1 MSKQVTGSQ
10 KFASL
15 EIVDS
20 AKFDN
25 EIVFDDL
32 AMVGSNLS
40 IICSEDITISSTG
53 TSSPWGINILSV
65 GPITVSST
73 QGHNW
78 ILAGF
83 NDTLTPSSGTVS
95 IGHSTDTSP
104 VSAFSV
110 EYDSFSDSSKIGMF
124 GVTPVEQ
131 PTESISEATITP
143 GVIADNVVVDTKF
156 GGYTIGQVV
165 QALKTMG
172 ILS

>member
-32 AMVGSNLS
+32 AMIGNNLN
-40 IICSEDITISSTG
+40 IVCSEDITISSTG
-53 TSSPWGINILSV
+53 TSSPWGINVLSV
-65 GPITVSST
+65 GPITLSST

-83 NDTLTPSSGTVS
+83 KDTMTPSSGTVS

-104 VSAFSV
+104 IGTFSV
-110 EYDSFSDSSKIGMF
+110 EYDSLSDSSKIGMF
-124 GVTPVEQ
+124 GVPPVEQ
-131 PTESISEATITP
+131 PTESISEAAITP
-143 GVIADNVVVDTKF
+143 GVSLDNVLVDTKF

-165 QALKTMG
+165 HALKELG
-172 ILS
+172 LLS